1 MNHVD
6 QEIQAAL
13 AADGTLDGDLV
24 TRWIDEAR
32 SWSTL
37 RLLYELTRDRW
48 PDIAPKLDDDKVCLV
63 IRTFLLESIRLDPK
77 DCDGEWSRY
86 ESARVM
92 VAWFYHLHELPL
104 AESNWTLKWLASAA
118 EAVTSAYLAGNDEV
132 RECIETGFLEHVL
145 EVDGL
150 HPYFA
155 HWAHDPVLA
164 PAHERALAYGNA
176 NPYHMR
182 SMFGLLRDAQAR
194 YSK

>member
-1 MNHVD
+1 MNNVD

-13 AADGTLDGDLV
+13 TTDGTIDGDLV
-24 TRWIDEAR
+24 TRWVDDAR

-37 RLLYELTRDRW
+37 RLLYELTRERSA
-48 PDIAPKLDDDKVCLV
+48 DIAPKLDDEKVCFV

-77 DCDGEWSRY
+77 DCEGEWSRY

-92 VAWFYHLHELPL
+92 VGWFYHLHELPV
-104 AESNWTLKWLASAA
+104 ESDWASKWLASAA
-118 EAVTSAYLAGNDEV
+118 EAVTGAYLAGDVEV

-145 EVDGL
+145 EVDAL

-155 HWAHDPVLA
+155 HWAHNPVLA

-182 SMFGLLRDAQAR
+182 SMFGLLRDAERR